1 MTDMMKLAKAQERIK
16 ELGFEFNG
24 IEFEYIF
31 SDWPNLEEHLDWLLT
46 ASREEIVSWG
56 EASDWGEAGGNY
68 VNISDAAAALGSI
81 KSERKAAA
89 ARENGR
95 KGGRP
100 RKS

>member
-1 MTDMMKLAKAQERIK
+1 MSDMMKLAKAQERME
-16 ELGFEFNG
+16 ELGFNEMEFD
-24 IEFEYIF
+24 FIF
-31 SDWPNLEEHLDWLLT
+31 SDWPNWGEHLDWLLT

-56 EASDWGEAGGNY
+56 EAGNWGQEHGIY
-68 VNISDAAAALGSI
+68 VDISNAAAKLGSI